1 MFTLPHTAHPDPE
14 VPDEACQCA
23 GRARRAGETLSQRYD
38 EHNDTFRSYHPFFS
52 ALVGLV
58 GLVAMPFLRQA
69 HFPQW
74 GMAGKRSDH
83 RIRWGTTIPFL
94 MRYGKVP
101 SPVVKVV
108 MRMSIGHS

>member
-1 MFTLPHTAHPDPE
+1 MQPTEVAETGSDAHRTEPYNLQVCCRLQAE
-14 VPDEACQCA
+14 SE
-23 GRARRAGETLSQRYD
+23 RETLSQRYD

-101 SPVVKVV
+101 SPVVKVAG
-108 MRMSIGHS
+108 SA